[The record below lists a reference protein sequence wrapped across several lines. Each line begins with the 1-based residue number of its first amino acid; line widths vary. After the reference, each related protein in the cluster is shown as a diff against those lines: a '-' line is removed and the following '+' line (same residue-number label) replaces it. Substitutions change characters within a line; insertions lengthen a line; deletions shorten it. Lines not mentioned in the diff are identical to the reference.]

1 MNNAQSFY
9 DIFPL
14 RLRVRCV
21 CFGKDAMLTCNAER
35 QLSAWSVSQRYFL
48 GGHSIGGVLALEMA
62 AQLEV
67 PSDASTSW
75 IS

>member
-1 MNNAQSFY
+1 MQ
-9 DIFPL
+9 
-14 RLRVRCV
+14 CV
-21 CFGKDAMLTCNAER
+21 CFGKSALLTWNAER
-35 QLSAWSVSQRYFL
+35 LLSAWSVSKRYFL